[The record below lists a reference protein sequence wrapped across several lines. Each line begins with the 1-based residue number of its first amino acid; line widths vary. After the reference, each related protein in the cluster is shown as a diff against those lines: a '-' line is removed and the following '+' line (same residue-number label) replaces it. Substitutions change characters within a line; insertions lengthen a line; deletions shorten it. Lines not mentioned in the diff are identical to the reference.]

1 VGTTNRTRLADYER
15 AVSPATALILR
26 VHQSNFTIEG
36 FTERPAL
43 ADLVALSRRMGVPL
57 FEDQGTGLLSSLK
70 DFGIHG
76 EPSLRESFEQGV
88 DLIAASGDKLLGGPQ
103 CGLLVGRT
111 DLVEKVRKNPLLR
124 AFRVDKLIYA
134 ALEATLIEYLSGQ
147 PRSLPLF
154 RMLSIPAEEVM
165 RRCREISDQV
175 NSALEIDVVPVE
187 SVVGGGTAPKAT
199 LPSCAIS
206 LRHAS
211 LSAES
216 LAAALRHAD
225 PPIIGRISNDVVL
238 LDLRTV
244 DPGLDATIASLLKS
258 L

>member
-1 VGTTNRTRLADYER
+1 
-15 AVSPATALILR
+15 
-26 VHQSNFTIEG
+26 
-36 FTERPAL
+36 
-43 ADLVALSRRMGVPL
+43 
-57 FEDQGTGLLSSLK
+57 
-70 DFGIHG
+70 
-76 EPSLRESFEQGV
+76 
-88 DLIAASGDKLLGGPQ
+88 
-103 CGLLVGRT
+103 
-111 DLVEKVRKNPLLR
+111 
-124 AFRVDKLIYA
+124 
-134 ALEATLIEYLSGQ
+134 
-147 PRSLPLF
+147 
-154 RMLSIPAEEVM
+154 M

-187 SVVGGGTAPKAT
+187 SVVGGGTTPKAT

-206 LRHAS
+206 VRHAS

-216 LAAALRHAD
+216 LAAALRRAD